1 MNIFEI
7 DESIRQALDRMTE
20 EMEETGCVS
29 DEMALELSSLNEA
42 REKKIEG
49 LALYFKEAQ
58 AEADAIKE
66 EAKKL
71 AERAR
76 TAQNKADYLKG
87 YLSRILFNP
96 EAEKQ
101 DKFETSRVRVSFR
114 KSESVDVD
122 DDWQK
127 IDENFVIVKTDH
139 QIDKAGIKEALK
151 AGIEVKGAS
160 LKTNYNIQIK

>member
-7 DESIRQALDRMTE
+7 DESIRQALDKMTE

-66 EAKKL
+66 EVKKL
-71 AERAR
+71 AERAK

-101 DKFETSRVRVSFR
+101 DRFETSRVRVSFR

-127 IDENFVIVKTDH
+127 IDENYVIVKMDH